1 MTINFFTILTI
12 ISIFI
17 TGMLTLFFLVSKRG
31 YPLENKLIAVF
42 LMIFNIQVFYSFT
55 TSFYAWPIFMEWH
68 KTLFILRQMSL
79 LLGPLLYFY
88 VGAFYKK
95 KNMLTNT
102 GFLHFLPF
110 AGMVIFLL
118 FYYLRADKFVIWLS
132 VLDFYTTILILTH
145 TLLYII
151 MSLMELRTDSTGLKY
166 VYRSLISNRWLQI
179 LLLGFMMIWVVRL
192 NSFALYM
199 IVQHPGWCAYTDS
212 IHGLTVFL
220 FINAVMF
227 VMLYKPDAHFF
238 VPKYRNSRLA
248 EPEKLDYLQKLKS
261 YMETEK
267 PFLNPDITLEVLA
280 NELNMN
286 PRLLSQVINDS
297 YKKNFKSFIL
307 EYRIQESMRI
317 LADTR
322 HSRLTI
328 LEILYQVGFNSKSA
342 FNNQFKQYT
351 NLTPLEYRAQAI
363 G

>member
-1 MTINFFTILTI
+1 
-12 ISIFI
+12 
-17 TGMLTLFFLVSKRG
+17 MLTLFFLVSKRG
-31 YPLENKLIAVF
+31 YPLENKLMAMF
-42 LMIFNIQVFYSFT
+42 LLIFNLQVFYSFA
-55 TSFYAWPIFMEWH
+55 TSFYAWPVFMEWH
-68 KTLFILRQMSL
+68 KPLFILRQMSL

-88 VGAFYKK
+88 VRAFYKK

-102 GFLHFLPF
+102 SLLHFLPF

-118 FYYLRADKFVIWLS
+118 FYYLKADRFVIWLS
-132 VLDFYTTILILTH
+132 VIDLYTTILILAH

-151 MSLMELRTDSTGLKY
+151 LSVVEVRTDSPGLKY
-166 VYRSLISNRWLQI
+166 LYRSLISNRWLQI
-179 LLLGFMMIWVVRL
+179 LLLGFMMIWVVNL

-199 IVQHPGWCAYTDS
+199 IVQRPGWCAYTDS
-212 IHGLTVFL
+212 IYGLTVFL

-248 EPEKLDYLQKLKS
+248 EPDKLDYLQKLKS
-261 YMETEK
+261 YMEAEK

-280 NELNMN
+280 NELNIN
-286 PRLLSQVINDS
+286 PRLLSQIINDS
-297 YKKNFKSFIL
+297 FKKNFKSFIL

-317 LADTR
+317 LADQK

-342 FNNQFKQYT
+342 FNNQFKLYT